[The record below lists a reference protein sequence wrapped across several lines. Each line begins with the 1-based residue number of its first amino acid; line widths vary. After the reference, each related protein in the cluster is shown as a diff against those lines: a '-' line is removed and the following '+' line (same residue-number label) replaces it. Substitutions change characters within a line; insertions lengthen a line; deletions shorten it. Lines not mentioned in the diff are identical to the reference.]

1 MTRQLTVKQEA
12 FIHAY
17 CTNGGNGTQAAL
29 TAGYSENSAYAIAEQ
44 NLKKHEISSAIA
56 EWRAQN
62 AAKAQITVES
72 LTEELEKDRK
82 LARDLDQPSAAVS
95 ATNSI
100 AKLHG
105 LLAEDRKNSRDPLTD
120 AMARIAKRTEE
131 RKRLH

>member
-12 FIHAY
+12 FVHAY
-17 CTNGGNGTQAAL
+17 CANGGNGTQAAIA
-29 TAGYSENSAYAIAEQ
+29 AGYSEDTARFIAAENLTKPNISAAIEQ
-44 NLKKHEISSAIA
+44 
-56 EWRAQN
+56 WREAN
-62 AAKAQITVES
+62 RAKAEITAES
-72 LTEELEKDRK
+72 LTEELEKDRE
-82 LARDLDQPSAAVS
+82 LARSLDQPSAAVS

-120 AMARIAKRTEE
+120 AMARVAKREEE